1 VCLGI
6 RVMSRMKRI
15 DEVDLHTGPR
25 RIIGHGGEGVRMM
38 RGHNPESARL
48 AEPIGNAPCPSRG
61 LPRRHT
67 VKKPTR
73 RDAGLAAAAIGAE
86 AQTTLA
92 LDNTPMSDVIQALAS
107 GRVTATAL
115 TNGYLARIA
124 AYDRD
129 GPNLNSVRELNAD
142 ALAIASK
149 FDEAK
154 PSVERPLAGVPIL
167 LKDNIATGD
176 KQPTTAGSLALQGAR
191 ARGDAIVVRL
201 LRDAGAVILGKANLT
216 EFANILAIDMPSGY
230 SSLGGQVKN
239 PYAPTLMDD
248 RGIPVVLPGG
258 SSSGSAV
265 AVAAGLCAASIGTE
279 TSGSLLNPASQ
290 NGLVTVKPT
299 VGLISRAGILPISH
313 SQDTAG
319 PMTRTVRDA
328 AILLNVLAAKDPLDP
343 ATQRQRRPADYTADL
358 AHDAM
363 KGARIGVPSDPVDP
377 LNDGYYGKLPPKTAK
392 VMADAIK
399 VLQDLGAVIVRAN
412 MPTAG
417 WIGGPGTTMAVLNR
431 NPLSRNKGN
440 PATPPIV
447 FLYELK
453 RDLNLY
459 LKDWA
464 TNTRIK
470 TIADIVAFNE
480 ANAGKA
486 LRFGQDLFL
495 AANLTK
501 GDLSELEYKS
511 ARAMDLLS
519 AKTRG
524 MDAYMNQH
532 KLDAVLF
539 AGSAG
544 AAIAAKAGYPSVM
557 VPGGFISGSPTAKD
571 TPDYPLGVT
580 FAGRA
585 WSERKLLRL
594 AYAYEQ
600 ASNMRKAPPDVG
612 M

>member
-1 VCLGI
+1 
-6 RVMSRMKRI
+6 MMK
-15 DEVDLHTGPR
+15 
-25 RIIGHGGEGVRMM
+25 
-38 RGHNPESARL
+38 
-48 AEPIGNAPCPSRG
+48 
-61 LPRRHT
+61 
-67 VKKPTR
+67 
-73 RDAGLAAAAIGAE
+73 
-86 AQTTLA
+86 
-92 LDNTPMSDVIQALAS
+92 LDNTPMSDIIGALTN
-107 GRVTATAL
+107 GRLTATAL
-115 TNGYLARIA
+115 TKGYLARIE

-129 GPNLNSVRELNAD
+129 GPTLNSVRELNPD
-142 ALAIASK
+142 ALTIAGK
-149 FDEAK
+149 LDDTK
-154 PSVERPLAGVPIL
+154 PSVRRPLAGIPVL
-167 LKDNIATGD
+167 VKDNIATGD
-176 KQPTTAGSLALQGAR
+176 KQPTTAGSLALEGAR
-191 ARGDAIVVRL
+191 AKDDATVVKL

-216 EFANILAIDMPSGY
+216 EFANMLAIDMPAGY

-239 PYAPTLMDD
+239 PYAPTLIDD
-248 RGIPVVLPGG
+248 RGIPVVSPGG

-279 TSGSLLNPASQ
+279 TSGSLLYPASQ

-358 AHDAM
+358 ASDAM
-363 KGARIGVPSDPVDP
+363 KGARIGVPSDPTDP
-377 LNDGYYGKLPPKTAK
+377 LNDCYYGKLRPKWAK
-392 VMADAIK
+392 VMTEAIK
-399 VLQDLGAVIVRAN
+399 VLEDLGAVIVRAN

-417 WIGGPGTTMAVLNR
+417 WIAGPGTTMAVLNR
-431 NPLSRNKGN
+431 NPLSRNQGN
-440 PATPPIV
+440 PTMQWIV

-464 TNTRIK
+464 YNTVVK

-495 AANLTK
+495 AADITK
-501 GDLSELEYKS
+501 GDLSEREYKS
-511 ARAMDLLS
+511 ARAMDLLA

-539 AGSAG
+539 PGSTG

-557 VPGGFISGSPTAKD
+557 VPGGFISGVDEKD

-585 WSERKLLRL
+585 WSEHKLLRL
-594 AYAYEQ
+594 GYAFEQ
-600 ASNMRKAPPDVG
+600 ACQMRRPPPG
-612 M
+612 LLAL

>member
-1 VCLGI
+1 
-6 RVMSRMKRI
+6 MKK
-15 DEVDLHTGPR
+15 
-25 RIIGHGGEGVRMM
+25 
-38 RGHNPESARL
+38 A
-48 AEPIGNAPCPSRG
+48 
-61 LPRRHT
+61 
-67 VKKPTR
+67 TR
-73 RDAGLAAAAIGAE
+73 RESGLATEAIASAVPAE
-86 AQTTLA
+86 AQTMLPLETA
-92 LDNTPMSDVIQALAS
+92 PMSDIIQALAG

-115 TNGYLARIA
+115 TKAYLARIE
-124 AYDRD
+124 AYDRG
-129 GPNLNSVRELNAD
+129 GPELNSVRALNPD
-142 ALAIASK
+142 ALTIAEELDGTRPS
-149 FDEAK
+149 AK
-154 PSVERPLAGVPIL
+154 RPLAGVPIL
-167 LKDNIATGD
+167 VKDNIATGD
-176 KQPTTAGSLALQGAR
+176 KQPTTAGSLALEGAR
-191 ARGDAIVVRL
+191 AKDDATVVKQ

-216 EFANILAIDMPSGY
+216 EFANMLAIDMPAGY

-239 PYAPTLMDD
+239 PYAPKLTDD

-258 SSSGSAV
+258 SSAGSAV

-279 TSGSLLNPASQ
+279 TSGSLLYPASQ

-299 VGLISRAGILPISH
+299 VGLVSRAGILPIAH

-328 AILLNVLAAKDPLDP
+328 ALLLNVLAAKDLLDP

-363 KGARIGVPSDPVDP
+363 KGARIGVPSDPADP
-377 LNDGYYGKLPPKTAK
+377 LNDCYYGKLPPKWVK

-399 VLQDLGAVIVRAN
+399 VLEDLGAVIVRAN
-412 MPTAG
+412 MPTPG

-431 NPLSRNKGN
+431 NPLSRFKGN
-440 PATPPIV
+440 PAMPPIV

-480 ANAGKA
+480 ANADKT

-495 AANLTK
+495 AANITK

-511 ARAMDLLS
+511 ARAMDLLA
-519 AKTRG
+519 AKARG

-557 VPGGFISGSPTAKD
+557 VPGGFISGSDGKD
-571 TPDYPLGVT
+571 TPDYPLGVA

-585 WSERKLLRL
+585 WSEHKLLRL

-600 ASNMRKAPPDVG
+600 ASNMRKPPPLAF
-612 M
+612 

>member
-1 VCLGI
+1 
-6 RVMSRMKRI
+6 MK
-15 DEVDLHTGPR
+15 
-25 RIIGHGGEGVRMM
+25 
-38 RGHNPESARL
+38 
-48 AEPIGNAPCPSRG
+48 
-61 LPRRHT
+61 
-67 VKKPTR
+67 
-73 RDAGLAAAAIGAE
+73 
-86 AQTTLA
+86 
-92 LDNTPMSDVIQALAS
+92 LDNTSMSDIIQGLAN
-107 GRVTATAL
+107 GRFTATAL
-115 TNGYLARIA
+115 TKGYLARIE
-124 AYDRD
+124 AYDRA
-129 GPNLNSVRELNAD
+129 GPMLNSVRKINPD
-142 ALAIASK
+142 SLATAGK
-149 FDEAK
+149 LDDTK
-154 PSVERPLAGVPIL
+154 PSGNRPLAGIPIL

-176 KQPTTAGSLALQGAR
+176 KQPTTAGSLALEGAH
-191 ARGDAIVVRL
+191 AKDDATVVKL

-216 EFANILAIDMPSGY
+216 EFANMLAIDMPAGY

-239 PYAPTLMDD
+239 PYAPTLIDD

-279 TSGSLLNPASQ
+279 TSGSLLYPASQ

-328 AILLNVLAAKDPLDP
+328 AILLNVLAAEDPLDP
-343 ATQRQRRPADYTADL
+343 ATQRQQRPADYTAGL
-358 AHDAM
+358 ASDAM
-363 KGARIGVPSDPVDP
+363 KGARIGVPSDPADP
-377 LNDGYYGKLPPKTAK
+377 LNDCYYGKLRPNWAK
-392 VMADAIK
+392 VMTEAIK
-399 VLQDLGAVIVRAN
+399 VLEDLGAVVVRAN

-417 WIGGPGTTMAVLNR
+417 WIAGPGTTMAVLNR
-431 NPLSRNKGN
+431 NPLSRNQGN
-440 PATPPIV
+440 PVMQWIV

-464 TNTRIK
+464 DNTGVK

-495 AANLTK
+495 AADMTK
-501 GDLSELEYKS
+501 GDLSEREYKS
-511 ARAMDLLS
+511 ARAMDLLA

-539 AGSAG
+539 PGSTG
-544 AAIAAKAGYPSVM
+544 AVIAAKAGYPSVM
-557 VPGGFISGSPTAKD
+557 VPGGFISGIDDKD

-585 WSERKLLRL
+585 WSEHKLLRL
-594 AYAYEQ
+594 GYAFEQ
-600 ASNMRKAPPDVG
+600 ASQMRRPPPG
-612 M
+612 LPAL

>member
-1 VCLGI
+1 
-6 RVMSRMKRI
+6 M
-15 DEVDLHTGPR
+15 
-25 RIIGHGGEGVRMM
+25 
-38 RGHNPESARL
+38 
-48 AEPIGNAPCPSRG
+48 
-61 LPRRHT
+61 
-67 VKKPTR
+67 KKPTR

-149 FDEAK
+149 LDEAK

-176 KQPTTAGSLALQGAR
+176 KQPTTAGSLALEGAR
-191 ARGDAIVVRL
+191 ARGDAIVGRL

-319 PMTRTVRDA
+319 PLTRTVRDSA
-328 AILLNVLAAKDPLDP
+328 VLLNVLAARDPADP
-343 ATQRQRRPADYTADL
+343 ATQHLQRPNDYTTGLDKDGL
-358 AHDAM
+358 
-363 KGARIGVPSDPVDP
+363 KGARIGVPSDPDDP
-377 LNDGYYGKLPPKTAK
+377 LNDFYMGKLPARSKA
-392 VMADAIK
+392 VMAKAIE
-399 VLQDLGAVIVRAN
+399 VLQDSGATIVRAS

-417 WIGGPGTTMAVLNR
+417 WIGGPGTTMGVLNR
-431 NPLSRNKGN
+431 NPLSKRKGE

-453 RDLNLY
+453 HDLNLY
-459 LKDWA
+459 LRDWA
-464 TNTRIK
+464 TGTRIK
-470 TIADIVAFNE
+470 TMADIIAFNQ
-480 ANAGKA
+480 ANADKA

-495 AANLTK
+495 AAQATR

-511 ARAMDLLS
+511 ARAMDLQS
-519 AKTRG
+519 AKERG
-524 MDAYMNQH
+524 LDAYMTQH
-532 KLDAVLF
+532 KLDAVVF
-539 AGSAG
+539 SGTSG
-544 AAIAAKAGYPSVM
+544 ASIAAKAGYPSVQ
-557 VPGGFISGSPTAKD
+557 VPAGFIGEIEGKE
-571 TPDYPLGVT
+571 TPDFPLGLT

-585 WSERKLLRL
+585 WSEAKLLRL

-600 ASNMRKAPPDVG
+600 ASAARRPPPG
-612 M
+612 LPAL

>member
-1 VCLGI
+1 
-6 RVMSRMKRI
+6 M
-15 DEVDLHTGPR
+15 
-25 RIIGHGGEGVRMM
+25 
-38 RGHNPESARL
+38 
-48 AEPIGNAPCPSRG
+48 
-61 LPRRHT
+61 
-67 VKKPTR
+67 KKPTR
-73 RDAGLAAAAIGAE
+73 RDALLAIGAVAAAK
-86 AQTTLA
+86 AQPTLA
-92 LDNTPMSDVIQALAS
+92 LENTPMSDVVQALAS

-115 TNGYLARIA
+115 TKGYLARIE

-129 GPNLNSVRELNAD
+129 GPKLNSVRELNAD
-142 ALAIASK
+142 ALTIAGK
-149 FDEAK
+149 LDDAK
-154 PSVERPLAGVPIL
+154 PSVEQPLAGVPIMV
-167 LKDNIATGD
+167 KDNIATGD
-176 KQPTTAGSLALQGAR
+176 KQPTTAGSLALEGAR

-258 SSSGSAV
+258 SSSGPAV

-328 AILLNVLAAKDPLDP
+328 AMLLNVLAAKDPLDP

-363 KGARIGVPSDPVDP
+363 KGARIGVPSDPADP
-377 LNDGYYGKLPPKTAK
+377 LNDCYYGKLPPKSAK

-399 VLQDLGAVIVRAN
+399 VLADLGAVIVRAN

-511 ARAMDLLS
+511 ARTMDLLA

-524 MDAYMNQH
+524 MDAYMDQH

-539 AGSAG
+539 PGTAG

-557 VPGGFISGSPTAKD
+557 VPGGFISGSDGKD

-585 WSERKLLRL
+585 WSEHELLRL

-600 ASNMRKAPPDVG
+600 ASNTRMPPPG
-612 M
+612 LLAL